1 MAEVFDKME
10 SVEEGL
16 RVKQLWWN
24 KGNPKKI
31 DIHEFPSQKFK
42 GKILIPKIDNEC
54 QKDKLEE
61 EVAMVKELQNIVY
74 HL

>member
-1 MAEVFDKME
+1 MISHLK
-10 SVEEGL
+10 
-16 RVKQLWWN
+16 
-24 KGNPKKI
+24 
-31 DIHEFPSQKFK
+31 KFK

-74 HL
+74 HLELENNMSLKN